1 MGDVLTLEEVA
12 EYLRVHL
19 TTVRR
24 WCRDGQLPALRVGRT
39 VRVRRADLDAWW
51 RERTQATVLG
61 AAVAEPR

>member
-12 EYLRVHL
+12 DYLRVHL

-24 WCRDGQLPALRVGRT
+24 WCREGQLPALRVGRT

-51 RERTQATVLG
+51 RERAQPASVG
-61 AAVAEPR
+61 AAVATPR